1 MEMCKNAVR
10 RFSEMDIV
18 KSDGVEPSSRTL
30 KLVNHDQLVELV
42 NDMESYRRWLF
53 VQLWFYLFHQ
63 LV

>member
-42 NDMESYRRWLF
+42 NDMESYRR
-53 VQLWFYLFHQ
+53 
-63 LV
+63 